1 MAHFTATEPQLSQ
14 AEWRAVAIALKDA
27 ETLACTSVAAAGPIR
42 RAFQWL
48 TGTAPTTPLADPRL
62 EAIRGFVCDTR
73 RHRRIAQRYVQPL
86 AAQGLNAR
94 QIDALALLT
103 L

>member
-1 MAHFTATEPQLSQ
+1 MTTGTEPQLSQ

-27 ETLACTSVAAAGPIR
+27 EGCDHGDRPAAGPIR
-42 RAFQWL
+42 KAIRWF
-48 TGTAPTTPLADPRL
+48 TGTTPTNRLADPRL

-73 RHRRIAQRYVQPL
+73 RHRRVAERFVGAL
-86 AAQGLNAR
+86 TEQGLNAR

-103 L
+103 I

>member
-1 MAHFTATEPQLSQ
+1 MAHRNGQEPQLSQ

-27 ETLACTSVAAAGPIR
+27 ESLPCGVTHTAGPIR
-42 RAFQWL
+42 RAYHWL
-48 TGTAPTTPLADPRL
+48 TGAVPTTPLADPRL

-73 RHRRIAQRYVQPL
+73 RHRRIATRFVQPL
-86 AAQGLNAR
+86 TEQGLNAR